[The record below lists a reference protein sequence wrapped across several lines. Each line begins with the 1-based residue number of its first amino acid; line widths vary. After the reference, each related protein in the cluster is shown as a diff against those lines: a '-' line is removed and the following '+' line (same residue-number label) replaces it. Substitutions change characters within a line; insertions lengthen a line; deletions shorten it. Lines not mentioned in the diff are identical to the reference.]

1 MVTSFK
7 DLGSSARELFDK
19 HFKYGFLNFDFKTK
33 TKNDIA
39 VNCGGKHDTKSQQIT
54 GYLES
59 KLKPTKGVSIKTKVD
74 SNWVVV
80 TDVEVEKKMHEGLSH
95 NALATVETESGKKSL
110 QLKNKFKNDMV
121 NVGLDMDFHSKYPQM
136 TGSFVV
142 PVPHFEAFVLGAQ
155 GTVDTEPFKL
165 KKHVYTL
172 GFKQD
177 DLRLTASL
185 IDHANIDL
193 SVYQEHKNME
203 MAFKVGW
210 KKETRE
216 SSFAAAL
223 QYKISSKSKVKVK
236 IDNNCMVG
244 LMYKLKLDSDTK
256 VYFCSEFDGKN
267 LESGGHRYGLQ
278 FSYGD

>member
-7 DLGSSARELFDK
+7 DLGKSARELFDK
-19 HFKYGFLNFDFKTK
+19 HFKYGLLNFEFKTK

-39 VNCGGKHDTKSQQIT
+39 VTCGGKHDTKSQQVA

-74 SNWVVV
+74 SNWVVT
-80 TDVEVEKKMHEGLSH
+80 TDVEVEKKLHKGLSH
-95 NALATVETESGKKSL
+95 NAVATVETESGKKSL
-110 QLKNKFKNDMV
+110 QLRNKFKHDLV
-121 NVGLDMDFHSKYPQM
+121 NVGFDMDFNSRYPLV

-142 PVPHFEAFVLGAQ
+142 PVPNFEAVVLGAQ
-155 GTVDTEPFKL
+155 GVVETEPFKL
-165 KKHVYTL
+165 KKHVYTV

-193 SVYQEHKNME
+193 SVYQKHKDMK

-216 SSFAAAL
+216 TSFGAAV
-223 QYKISSKSKVKVK
+223 QYKLSPKSNVKVR
-236 IDNNCMVG
+236 IDHNCIVG
-244 LMYKLKLDSDTK
+244 VAYKLKLDS
-256 VYFCSEFDGKN
+256 G
-267 LESGGHRYGLQ
+267 
-278 FSYGD
+278 